1 MERYDAILAG
11 GGAAGLSLAYRM
23 MHGGLSDKRILII
36 DLATKNANDR
46 TWCFWSQEPELF
58 DPIVRHRWS
67 HIWFHGPHRSHRWAM
82 NPYDY
87 RMIRGI
93 DFYTYTL
100 EDLRGRENVEFYTG
114 RVNDIRDGDLET
126 GEPAVVTVEDGECFA
141 ADWVFDSLFIP
152 REFSVDTRRYHF
164 LKQHFVGWVVRTDQP
179 VFDPDA
185 ATFFDLRVPMRGD
198 FRFMYLL
205 PMSRTESLVEY
216 TLFSSEL
223 LPREEYEGEIRAY
236 MEVHFPGVGYEVV
249 ETEDGIIPMTEQP
262 FPRRGGQR
270 IMYTGTKGG
279 RVKASTGFA
288 FHRTQRDSQAIVDS
302 LRETGQP
309 FHAAAP
315 PGRYRTFDAML
326 LSLLHRRGEWVAHR
340 VWPDLFE
347 KNPLP
352 RLWRFL
358 NEEGDLIENVAL
370 MNTVPWLPFIGAWFR
385 LKGSLL
391 TAPLRR
397 SDG

>member
-1 MERYDAILAG
+1 M
-11 GGAAGLSLAYRM
+11 
-23 MHGGLSDKRILII
+23 
-36 DLATKNANDR
+36 
-46 TWCFWSQEPELF
+46 Q
-58 DPIVRHRWS
+58 
-67 HIWFHGPHRSHRWAM
+67 
-82 NPYDY
+82 
-87 RMIRGI
+87 
-93 DFYTYTL
+93 
-100 EDLRGRENVEFYTG
+100 
-114 RVNDIRDGDLET
+114 
-126 GEPAVVTVEDGECFA
+126 
-141 ADWVFDSLFIP
+141 
-152 REFSVDTRRYHF
+152 
-164 LKQHFVGWVVRTDQP
+164 
-179 VFDPDA
+179 
-185 ATFFDLRVPMRGD
+185 GD

-205 PMSRTESLVEY
+205 PVSRTESLVEY

-223 LPREEYEGEIRAY
+223 LPREEYEAEIRAY
-236 MEVHFPGVGYEVV
+236 METHFPGVGYEVA

-309 FHAAAP
+309 FHADQP
-315 PGRYRTFDAML
+315 PARYRTFDAML

-358 NEEGDLIENVAL
+358 NEEGDLKENVAL
-370 MNTVPWLPFIGAWFR
+370 MNTVPWFPFIGSWFR
-385 LKGSLL
+385 LKGATL

-397 SDG
+397 SGR